1 MKSIKG
7 WYKNMSIIT
16 NETYLRYFEEI
27 TKIPHG
33 SGNEK
38 QLSDYLCRF
47 ARERGLKLE
56 QDKYYNVVIYKPA
69 SKGYESHKPVALQAH
84 IDMVEESDNEYDF
97 SKGLQIYTEDGFI
110 KAKDT
115 TLGADDGIGVAMIL
129 SVLDDKALEHP
140 AIEAIFTTQ
149 EETTM
154 EGAFNLK
161 PEYIKA
167 RRLINLDGETE
178 GLSTTTSSGGVDVF
192 FSKELKKVNYEIKSY
207 KLYITNLSGGHS
219 GAEIHKEKGNAIKIL
234 SRILKQLGDI
244 NLCSINGGNKINAI
258 PRDASAVFVSDKSL
272 QELNQLISEIVIDI
286 NNELSHSDN
295 PLEYFLKEEKTDYF
309 YSDEDTQSII
319 NLIYLMPTGLRHKAE
334 HLDNLTTASE
344 NIGTVNIDN
353 DIFSLGI
360 SIRGALESYVQDMKF
375 ELFTLADVL
384 NFDVNADNW
393 YPAWDYMDD
402 SKLRDLMCKAYKE
415 ASGEEMKLEGV
426 HAGLECG
433 IFKNKFPDMDI
444 VAIGPTIYDCHSPK
458 EKIEIASIERTYN
471 FLKIL
476 LSKL

>member
-1 MKSIKG
+1 
-7 WYKNMSIIT
+7 MSIISK
-16 NETYLRYFEEI
+16 ETYLHYFEEI

-69 SKGYESHKPVALQAH
+69 SKGYEGHKPIALQSH
-84 IDMVEESDNEYDF
+84 IDMVEESDNDYDF
-97 SKGLQIYTEDGFI
+97 SKGLEIYTEDGFI

-115 TLGADDGIGVAMIL
+115 TLGADDGIGVAMML
-129 SVLDDKALEHP
+129 AVLDDKTLEHP
-140 AIEAIFTTQ
+140 TIEAIFTTQ

-178 GLSTTTSSGGVDVF
+178 GLSTTTSSGGIDVF
-192 FSKELKKVNYEIKSY
+192 FTKKLKKEANIQKSY

-234 SRILKQLGDI
+234 SRILKQLDDI

-258 PRDASAVFVSDKSL
+258 PRDASAVFGCDKSL
-272 QELNQLISEIVIDI
+272 QELNHLISETVIDI

-295 PLEYFLKEEKTDYF
+295 PLEYFLKEEINEF
-309 YSDEDTQSII
+309 CYSKEDTKLII
-319 NLIYLMPTGLRHKAE
+319 NLLYLMPTGLRHKAE

-344 NIGTVNIDN
+344 NIGTVNINN
-353 DIFSLGI
+353 DVFNLGI
-360 SIRGALESYVQDMKF
+360 SIRGALESYVQDMKS
-375 ELFTLADVL
+375 ELFTLAEVL
-384 NFDVNADNW
+384 NFEVNADNW

-444 VAIGPTIYDCHSPK
+444 VAIGPTIYDCHSPS
-458 EKIEIASIERTYN
+458 ERIEIASVDRTYK

>member
-1 MKSIKG
+1 
-7 WYKNMSIIT
+7 MSIISK
-16 NETYLRYFEEI
+16 ETYLHYFEEI

-69 SKGYESHKPVALQAH
+69 SKGYEGHKPVALQSH
-84 IDMVEESDNEYDF
+84 IDMVEESDNDHDF
-97 SKGLQIYTEDGFI
+97 SKGLEIYTEDGFI

-115 TLGADDGIGVAMIL
+115 TLGADDGIGVAMTL
-129 SVLDDKALEHP
+129 AVLDDNTLEHP
-140 AIEAIFTTQ
+140 PIEAIFTTQ

-167 RRLINLDGETE
+167 RKLINLDGEIE
-178 GLSTTTSSGGVDVF
+178 GLSTTTSSGGIDVF
-192 FSKELKKVNYEIKSY
+192 FTKGLNKEVNIQKSY

-234 SRILKQLGDI
+234 SRILKQIDDI

-258 PRDASAVFVSDKSL
+258 PRDASAVFACDKSL
-272 QELNQLISEIVIDI
+272 QELNHLISETVIDI

-295 PLEYFLKEEKTDYF
+295 PLEYFLKEEINEF
-309 YSDEDTQSII
+309 CYSKEDTKSII
-319 NLIYLMPTGLRHKAE
+319 NLLYLMPTGLRHKAE

-344 NIGTVNIDN
+344 NIGTVNINN
-353 DIFSLGI
+353 DVFNLGI
-360 SIRGALESYVQDMKF
+360 SIRGALESYVQDMKS

-384 NFDVNADNW
+384 NFEVNADNW

-444 VAIGPTIYDCHSPK
+444 VAIGPTIYDCHSPS
-458 EKIEIASIERTYN
+458 ERIEIASVDRTYK

>member
-1 MKSIKG
+1 
-7 WYKNMSIIT
+7 MSIIS
-16 NETYLRYFEEI
+16 NETYLHYFEEI
-27 TKIPHG
+27 SKIPHG

-38 QLSDYLCRF
+38 QLSDYLCHF

-69 SKGYESHKPVALQAH
+69 SKGYEGHKPVALQSH
-84 IDMVEESDNEYDF
+84 IDMVEESDNDHDF
-97 SKGLQIYTEDGFI
+97 SKGLEIYTEDGFI

-115 TLGADDGIGVAMIL
+115 TLGADDGIGVAMML
-129 SVLDDKALEHP
+129 AVLDDKTLEHP

-178 GLSTTTSSGGVDVF
+178 GLSTTTSSGGIDVF
-192 FSKELKKVNYEIKSY
+192 FTKELKKEANIQKSY

-234 SRILKQLGDI
+234 SRILKQLDDI

-258 PRDASAVFVSDKSL
+258 PRDASAVFACDKSL
-272 QELNQLISEIVIDI
+272 QELNHLIFETVVDI
-286 NNELSHSDN
+286 NNELTHNDN
-295 PLEYFLKEEKTDYF
+295 PLEYFLKEEINEF
-309 YSDEDTQSII
+309 CYSKEDTKSII
-319 NLIYLMPTGLRHKAE
+319 NLLYLMPTGLRHKAE

-344 NIGTVNIDN
+344 NIGTVNINN
-353 DIFSLGI
+353 DEFNLGI
-360 SIRGALESYVQDMKF
+360 SIRGALESYVQDMKS
-375 ELFTLADVL
+375 ELFTLAEVL
-384 NFDVNADNW
+384 NFEVNADNW

-444 VAIGPTIYDCHSPK
+444 VAIGPTIYDCHSPN
-458 EKIEIASIERTYN
+458 ERIEIASVDRTYK
-471 FLKIL
+471 FLKML
-476 LSKL
+476 LSML

>member
-1 MKSIKG
+1 M
-7 WYKNMSIIT
+7 
-16 NETYLRYFEEI
+16 
-27 TKIPHG
+27 
-33 SGNEK
+33 
-38 QLSDYLCRF
+38 
-47 ARERGLKLE
+47 
-56 QDKYYNVVIYKPA
+56 
-69 SKGYESHKPVALQAH
+69 
-84 IDMVEESDNEYDF
+84 
-97 SKGLQIYTEDGFI
+97 
-110 KAKDT
+110 
-115 TLGADDGIGVAMIL
+115 
-129 SVLDDKALEHP
+129 
-140 AIEAIFTTQ
+140 
-149 EETTM
+149 
-154 EGAFNLK
+154 
-161 PEYIKA
+161 
-167 RRLINLDGETE
+167 
-178 GLSTTTSSGGVDVF
+178 
-192 FSKELKKVNYEIKSY
+192 
-207 KLYITNLSGGHS
+207 
-219 GAEIHKEKGNAIKIL
+219 
-234 SRILKQLGDI
+234 
-244 NLCSINGGNKINAI
+244 
-258 PRDASAVFVSDKSL
+258 SDKSL

-384 NFDVNADNW
+384 NFEVNADNW

>member
-1 MKSIKG
+1 
-7 WYKNMSIIT
+7 MSIISK
-16 NETYLRYFEEI
+16 ETYLHYFEEI

-69 SKGYESHKPVALQAH
+69 SKGYEGHKPVALQSH
-84 IDMVEESDNEYDF
+84 IDMVEESDNDHDF
-97 SKGLQIYTEDGFI
+97 SKGLEIYTEDGFI

-115 TLGADDGIGVAMIL
+115 TLGADDGIGVAMTL
-129 SVLDDKALEHP
+129 AVLDDNTLEHP
-140 AIEAIFTTQ
+140 PIEAIFTTQ

-178 GLSTTTSSGGVDVF
+178 GLSTTTSSGGIDVF
-192 FSKELKKVNYEIKSY
+192 FTKELKKEANIQKSY

-234 SRILKQLGDI
+234 SRILKQLDDI

-258 PRDASAVFVSDKSL
+258 PRDASAVFACDKSL
-272 QELNQLISEIVIDI
+272 QELNHLIFETVVDI
-286 NNELSHSDN
+286 NNELTHNDN
-295 PLEYFLKEEKTDYF
+295 PLEYFLKEEINEF
-309 YSDEDTQSII
+309 CYSKEDTKSII
-319 NLIYLMPTGLRHKAE
+319 NLLYLMPTGLRHKAE

-344 NIGTVNIDN
+344 NIGTVNINN
-353 DIFSLGI
+353 DIFNLGI
-360 SIRGALESYVQDMKF
+360 SIRGALESYVQDMKS

-384 NFDVNADNW
+384 NFEVNADNW

-444 VAIGPTIYDCHSPK
+444 VAIGPTIYDCHSPN
-458 EKIEIASIERTYN
+458 ERIEIASVDRTYK

>member
-1 MKSIKG
+1 
-7 WYKNMSIIT
+7 MSIISK
-16 NETYLRYFEEI
+16 ETYLHYFEEI

-69 SKGYESHKPVALQAH
+69 SKGYEGHKPVALQSH
-84 IDMVEESDNEYDF
+84 IDMVEESDNDHDF
-97 SKGLQIYTEDGFI
+97 SKGLEIYTEDGFI

-115 TLGADDGIGVAMIL
+115 TLGADDGIGVAMTL
-129 SVLDDKALEHP
+129 AVLDDNTLEHP
-140 AIEAIFTTQ
+140 PIEAIFTTQ

-167 RRLINLDGETE
+167 RKLINLDGEIE
-178 GLSTTTSSGGVDVF
+178 GLSTTTSSGGIDVF
-192 FSKELKKVNYEIKSY
+192 FKKGLNKEANIQKSY

-234 SRILKQLGDI
+234 SRILKQLDDI

-258 PRDASAVFVSDKSL
+258 PRDASAVFACDKSL
-272 QELNQLISEIVIDI
+272 QELNHLISETVIDI
-286 NNELSHSDN
+286 NNELSNSDN
-295 PLEYFLKEEKTDYF
+295 PLEYFLKEEINEF
-309 YSDEDTQSII
+309 CYSKEDTKSII
-319 NLIYLMPTGLRHKAE
+319 NLLYLMPTGLRHKAE

-344 NIGTVNIDN
+344 NIGTVNINN
-353 DIFSLGI
+353 DVFNLGI
-360 SIRGALESYVQDMKF
+360 SIRGALESYVQDMKS

-384 NFDVNADNW
+384 NFEVNANNW

-444 VAIGPTIYDCHSPK
+444 VAIGPTIYDCHSPN
-458 EKIEIASIERTYN
+458 EKIEIASADRTYK

>member
-1 MKSIKG
+1 
-7 WYKNMSIIT
+7 MSIISK
-16 NETYLRYFEEI
+16 ETYLHYFEEI

-69 SKGYESHKPVALQAH
+69 SKGYESHKPVALQSH
-84 IDMVEESDNEYDF
+84 IDMVEESDNDHDF
-97 SKGLQIYTEDGFI
+97 SKGIDIYEENGFI

-115 TLGADDGIGVAMIL
+115 TLGADDGIGVAMML
-129 SVLDDKALEHP
+129 AVLDDKTLEHP

-178 GLSTTTSSGGVDVF
+178 GLSTTTSSGGIDVF
-192 FSKELKKVNYEIKSY
+192 FTKELKKEANIQKSY

-234 SRILKQLGDI
+234 SRILKQLDDI

-258 PRDASAVFVSDKSL
+258 PRDASAVFACDKSL
-272 QELNQLISEIVIDI
+272 QELNHLIFETVVDI
-286 NNELSHSDN
+286 NNELTHNDN
-295 PLEYFLKEEKTDYF
+295 PLEYFLKEEINEF
-309 YSDEDTQSII
+309 CYSKEDTKSII
-319 NLIYLMPTGLRHKAE
+319 NLLYLMPTGLRHKAE

-344 NIGTVNIDN
+344 NIGTVNINN
-353 DIFSLGI
+353 DEFNLGI
-360 SIRGALESYVQDMKF
+360 SIRGALESYVQDMKS
-375 ELFTLADVL
+375 ELFTLAEVL
-384 NFDVNADNW
+384 NFEVNADNW

-444 VAIGPTIYDCHSPK
+444 VAIGPTIYDCHSPN
-458 EKIEIASIERTYN
+458 ERIEIASVDRTYK

-476 LSKL
+476 LSML

>member
-1 MKSIKG
+1 
-7 WYKNMSIIT
+7 MSIIS
-16 NETYLRYFEEI
+16 NETYLHYFEEI
-27 TKIPHG
+27 SKIPHG

-38 QLSDYLCRF
+38 QLSDYLCHF

-69 SKGYESHKPVALQAH
+69 SKGYEGHKPVALQSH
-84 IDMVEESDNEYDF
+84 IDMVEESDNDHDF
-97 SKGLQIYTEDGFI
+97 SKGLEIYTEDGFI

-115 TLGADDGIGVAMIL
+115 TLGADDGIGVAMML
-129 SVLDDKALEHP
+129 AVLDDKTLEHP

-178 GLSTTTSSGGVDVF
+178 GLSTTTSSGGIDVF
-192 FSKELKKVNYEIKSY
+192 FTKELKKEANIQKSY

-234 SRILKQLGDI
+234 SRILKQLDDI

-258 PRDASAVFVSDKSL
+258 PRDASAVFACDKSL
-272 QELNQLISEIVIDI
+272 QELNHLIFETVVDI
-286 NNELSHSDN
+286 NNELTHNDN
-295 PLEYFLKEEKTDYF
+295 PLEYFLKEEINEF
-309 YSDEDTQSII
+309 CYSKEDTKSII
-319 NLIYLMPTGLRHKAE
+319 NLLYLMPTGLRHKAE

-344 NIGTVNIDN
+344 NIGTVNINN
-353 DIFSLGI
+353 DEFNLGI
-360 SIRGALESYVQDMKF
+360 SIRGALESYVQDMKS
-375 ELFTLADVL
+375 ELFTLAEVL
-384 NFDVNADNW
+384 NFEVNADNW

-444 VAIGPTIYDCHSPK
+444 VAIGPTIYDCHSPN
-458 EKIEIASIERTYN
+458 ERIEIASVDRTYK

-476 LSKL
+476 LSML

>member
-1 MKSIKG
+1 
-7 WYKNMSIIT
+7 MSIISK
-16 NETYLRYFEEI
+16 ETYLHYFEEI

-69 SKGYESHKPVALQAH
+69 SKGYEGHKPVALQSH
-84 IDMVEESDNEYDF
+84 IDMVEESDNDYDF
-97 SKGLQIYTEDGFI
+97 SKGLEIYTEDGFI

-115 TLGADDGIGVAMIL
+115 TLGADDGIGVAL
-129 SVLDDKALEHP
+129 TLAVLDDNTLEHP
-140 AIEAIFTTQ
+140 PIEAIFTTQ

-167 RRLINLDGETE
+167 RRLINLDGEIE
-178 GLSTTTSSGGVDVF
+178 GLSTTTSSGGIDVF
-192 FSKELKKVNYEIKSY
+192 FTKELKKEANIQKSY

-234 SRILKQLGDI
+234 SRILKQLDDI

-258 PRDASAVFVSDKSL
+258 PRDASAVFACDKSL
-272 QELNQLISEIVIDI
+272 QELNHLISETVIDI

-295 PLEYFLKEEKTDYF
+295 PLEYFLKEEINEF
-309 YSDEDTQSII
+309 CYSKEDTKSII
-319 NLIYLMPTGLRHKAE
+319 NLLYLMPTGLRHKAE
-334 HLDNLTTASE
+334 HLDNLTIASE
-344 NIGTVNIDN
+344 NIGTVNINN
-353 DIFSLGI
+353 DVFNLGI
-360 SIRGALESYVQDMKF
+360 SIRGALESYVQDMKS
-375 ELFTLADVL
+375 ELFTLAEVL
-384 NFDVNADNW
+384 NFEVNADNW

-444 VAIGPTIYDCHSPK
+444 VAIGPTIYDCHSPN
-458 EKIEIASIERTYN
+458 ERIEIASVDRTYK

>member
-1 MKSIKG
+1 
-7 WYKNMSIIT
+7 MSIIS
-16 NETYLRYFEEI
+16 NETYLHYFEEI
-27 TKIPHG
+27 SKIPHG

-38 QLSDYLCRF
+38 HLSDYLCRF

-69 SKGYESHKPVALQAH
+69 SKGYEGHKPVALQSH
-84 IDMVEESDNEYDF
+84 IDMVEESDNDHDF
-97 SKGLQIYTEDGFI
+97 SKGLEIYTEDGFI

-115 TLGADDGIGVAMIL
+115 TLGADDGIGVAMML
-129 SVLDDKALEHP
+129 AVLDDKTLEHP

-178 GLSTTTSSGGVDVF
+178 GLSTTTSSGGIDVF
-192 FSKELKKVNYEIKSY
+192 FTKELKKEANIQKSY

-234 SRILKQLGDI
+234 SRILKQLDDI
-244 NLCSINGGNKINAI
+244 NLCSIIGGNKINAI
-258 PRDASAVFVSDKSL
+258 PRDASAVFACDKSL
-272 QELNQLISEIVIDI
+272 QELNHLIFETVVDI
-286 NNELSHSDN
+286 NNELTHNDN
-295 PLEYFLKEEKTDYF
+295 PLEYFLKEEINEF
-309 YSDEDTQSII
+309 CYSKEDTKSII
-319 NLIYLMPTGLRHKAE
+319 NLLYLMPTGLRHKAE

-344 NIGTVNIDN
+344 NIGTVIINN
-353 DIFSLGI
+353 DEFNLGI
-360 SIRGALESYVQDMKF
+360 SIRGALESYVQDMKS
-375 ELFTLADVL
+375 ELFTLAEVL
-384 NFDVNADNW
+384 NFEVNADNW

-444 VAIGPTIYDCHSPK
+444 VAIGPTIYDCHSPN
-458 EKIEIASIERTYN
+458 ERIEIASIDRTYK

-476 LSKL
+476 LSML

>member
-1 MKSIKG
+1 
-7 WYKNMSIIT
+7 MSIISK
-16 NETYLRYFEEI
+16 ETYLHYFEEI

-69 SKGYESHKPVALQAH
+69 SKGYEGHKPVALQSH
-84 IDMVEESDNEYDF
+84 IDMVEESDNDHDF
-97 SKGLQIYTEDGFI
+97 SKGLEIYTEDGFI

-115 TLGADDGIGVAMIL
+115 TLGADDGIGVAMTL
-129 SVLDDKALEHP
+129 AVLDDNTLEHP
-140 AIEAIFTTQ
+140 PIEAIFTTQ

-167 RRLINLDGETE
+167 RKLINLDGEIE
-178 GLSTTTSSGGVDVF
+178 GLSTTTSSGGIDVF
-192 FSKELKKVNYEIKSY
+192 FKKGLNKEANIQKSY

-234 SRILKQLGDI
+234 SRILKQLDDI

-258 PRDASAVFVSDKSL
+258 PRDASAVFACDKSL
-272 QELNQLISEIVIDI
+272 QELNHLISETVIDI

-295 PLEYFLKEEKTDYF
+295 PLEYFLKEEINEF
-309 YSDEDTQSII
+309 CYSKEDTKSII
-319 NLIYLMPTGLRHKAE
+319 NLLYLMPTGLRHKAE
-334 HLDNLTTASE
+334 RLDNLTTASE
-344 NIGTVNIDN
+344 NIGTVNINN
-353 DIFSLGI
+353 DVFNLGI
-360 SIRGALESYVQDMKF
+360 SIRGALESYVQDMKS

-384 NFDVNADNW
+384 NFEVNADNW

-444 VAIGPTIYDCHSPK
+444 VAIGPTIYDCHSPN
-458 EKIEIASIERTYN
+458 ERIEIASVERTYK

>member
-1 MKSIKG
+1 
-7 WYKNMSIIT
+7 MSIIS
-16 NETYLRYFEEI
+16 NETYLHYFEEI
-27 TKIPHG
+27 SKIPHG

-56 QDKYYNVVIYKPA
+56 QDKCYNVVIYKPA
-69 SKGYESHKPVALQAH
+69 SKGYEGHKPVALQSH
-84 IDMVEESDNEYDF
+84 IDMVEESDNDYDF
-97 SKGLQIYTEDGFI
+97 SKGLEIYTEDGFI

-115 TLGADDGIGVAMIL
+115 TLGADDGIGVAMTL
-129 SVLDDKALEHP
+129 AVLDDNTLEHP
-140 AIEAIFTTQ
+140 PIEAIFTTQ

-154 EGAFNLK
+154 EGALNLK
-161 PEYIKA
+161 LEYIKA
-167 RRLINLDGETE
+167 RRLINLDGESE
-178 GLSTTTSSGGVDVF
+178 GLSTTTSSGGIDVF
-192 FSKELKKVNYEIKSY
+192 FKKGLNKEANIQKSY

-234 SRILKQLGDI
+234 SRILKQLDDI

-258 PRDASAVFVSDKSL
+258 PRDASAVFACDKSL
-272 QELNQLISEIVIDI
+272 QELNHLISETVIDI

-295 PLEYFLKEEKTDYF
+295 PLEYFLKEEINEF
-309 YSDEDTQSII
+309 CYSREDTKSII
-319 NLIYLMPTGLRHKAE
+319 NLLYLMPTGLRHKAE

-344 NIGTVNIDN
+344 NIGTVNINN
-353 DIFSLGI
+353 DVFNLGI
-360 SIRGALESYVQDMKF
+360 SIRGALESYVHDMKS

-384 NFDVNADNW
+384 NFEVNADNW

-444 VAIGPTIYDCHSPK
+444 VAIGPTIYDCHSPN
-458 EKIEIASIERTYN
+458 ERIEIASVDRTYK

>member
-1 MKSIKG
+1 MVF
-7 WYKNMSIIT
+7 NMSIISK
-16 NETYLRYFEEI
+16 ETYLHYFEEI

-69 SKGYESHKPVALQAH
+69 SKGYEGHKPVALQSH
-84 IDMVEESDNEYDF
+84 IDMVEESDNDYDF
-97 SKGLQIYTEDGFI
+97 SKGLEIYTEDGFI

-115 TLGADDGIGVAMIL
+115 TLGADDGIGVAL
-129 SVLDDKALEHP
+129 TLAVLDDNTLEHP
-140 AIEAIFTTQ
+140 PIEAIFTTQ

-167 RRLINLDGETE
+167 RRLINLDGEIE
-178 GLSTTTSSGGVDVF
+178 GLSTTTSSGGIDVF
-192 FSKELKKVNYEIKSY
+192 FTKELKKEANIQKSY

-234 SRILKQLGDI
+234 SRILKQLDDI

-258 PRDASAVFVSDKSL
+258 PRDASAVFACDKSL
-272 QELNQLISEIVIDI
+272 QELNHLISETVIDI

-295 PLEYFLKEEKTDYF
+295 PLEYFLKEEINEF
-309 YSDEDTQSII
+309 CYSKEDTKSII
-319 NLIYLMPTGLRHKAE
+319 NLLYLMPTGLRHKAE
-334 HLDNLTTASE
+334 HLDNLTIASE
-344 NIGTVNIDN
+344 NIGTVNINN
-353 DIFSLGI
+353 DVFNLGI
-360 SIRGALESYVQDMKF
+360 SIRGALESYVQDMKS
-375 ELFTLADVL
+375 ELFTLAEVL
-384 NFDVNADNW
+384 NFEVNADNW

-444 VAIGPTIYDCHSPK
+444 VAIGPTIYDCHSPN
-458 EKIEIASIERTYN
+458 ERIEIASVDRTYK

>member
-1 MKSIKG
+1 MVSK
-7 WYKNMSIIT
+7 MSIIS
-16 NETYLRYFEEI
+16 NETYLHYFEEI
-27 TKIPHG
+27 SKIPHG

-38 QLSDYLCRF
+38 QLSDYLCHF

-69 SKGYESHKPVALQAH
+69 SKGYEGHKPVALQSH
-84 IDMVEESDNEYDF
+84 IDMVEESDNDHDF
-97 SKGLQIYTEDGFI
+97 SKGLEIYTEDGFI

-115 TLGADDGIGVAMIL
+115 TLGADDGIGVAMML
-129 SVLDDKALEHP
+129 AVLDDKTLEHP

-178 GLSTTTSSGGVDVF
+178 GLSTTTSSGGIDVF
-192 FSKELKKVNYEIKSY
+192 FTKELKKEANIQKSY

-234 SRILKQLGDI
+234 SRILKQLDDI

-258 PRDASAVFVSDKSL
+258 PRDASAVFACDKSL
-272 QELNQLISEIVIDI
+272 QELNHLIFETVVDI
-286 NNELSHSDN
+286 NNELTHNDN
-295 PLEYFLKEEKTDYF
+295 PLEYFLKEEINEF
-309 YSDEDTQSII
+309 CYSKEDTKSII
-319 NLIYLMPTGLRHKAE
+319 NLLYLMPTGLRHKAE

-344 NIGTVNIDN
+344 NIGTVNINN
-353 DIFSLGI
+353 DEFNLGI
-360 SIRGALESYVQDMKF
+360 SIRGALESYVQDMKS
-375 ELFTLADVL
+375 ELFTLAEVL
-384 NFDVNADNW
+384 NFEVNADNW

-444 VAIGPTIYDCHSPK
+444 VAIGPTIYDCHSPN
-458 EKIEIASIERTYN
+458 ERIEIASIDRTYK

-476 LSKL
+476 LSML